1 MTRCASLRSLV
12 ETIIKIV
19 KSLEESFLLV
29 KAVREIIK
37 NAAKEQIEWFLGM
50 LWGTLGAILLGNLFT
65 DKGTIRAVYGTIRA
79 VQDF

>member
-1 MTRCASLRSLV
+1 MGQYRRYFGSFLTRFASLRSLV

-37 NAAKEQIEWFLGM
+37 NEAKEQIEGFLGM
-50 LWGTLGAILLGNLFT
+50 L
-65 DKGTIRAVYGTIRA
+65 
-79 VQDF
+79 